1 MEIGIILGSDPA
13 FRFSKSHLWCSA
25 VVAGVC
31 PYAWDNAATGS
42 LYNAAG
48 LPVGTFTS
56 EPVPEV

>member
-1 MEIGIILGSDPA
+1 MLSRRG
-13 FRFSKSHLWCSA
+13 
-25 VVAGVC
+25 GVC